1 MFTGIIQE
9 TAKLK
14 AIKSNNKNFTFI
26 LNSKTLY
33 KKKDLGTSIAI
44 NGVCLTLTK
53 VINKKNLFFDISPE
67 TLKITNLKYNK
78 VGDFFNLE
86 RSLKYGDEIA
96 GHFVQGHI
104 DDVGKVLSLSK
115 DKNSWICWITFSK
128 KYKKYLVKKGSITV
142 NGISLTI
149 NDVKNNTFRIN
160 IIPHTFKKT
169 IFSKI
174 KKNDFLNLEYDLLLK
189 FLK

>member
-33 KKKDLGTSIAI
+33 KKNLGTSISI

-149 NDVKNNTFRIN
+149 NDVKKILLELILFLILLEKQ
-160 IIPHTFKKT
+160 FFQKLKKM
-169 IFSKI
+169 IF
-174 KKNDFLNLEYDLLLK
+174 
-189 FLK
+189 

>member
-26 LNSKTLY
+26 LNSQNPY
-33 KKKDLGTSIAI
+33 KKKDLGTSISI

-67 TLKITNLKYNK
+67 TLKITNLKNNK
-78 VGDFFNLE
+78 TGDLFNLE

-104 DDVGKVLSLSK
+104 DDVGQVLSLSK
-115 DKNSWICWITFSK
+115 VKNSWIFWITFSK

-142 NGISLTI
+142 NGVSLTI
-149 NDVKNNTFRIN
+149 NDVKNNAFRVN

-169 IFSKI
+169 IFLKI

>member
-26 LNSKTLY
+26 LNSKNPY
-33 KKKDLGTSIAI
+33 KKKDLGTSISI

-67 TLKITNLKYNK
+67 TLKITNLKSNK
-78 VGDFFNLE
+78 TGDLFNLE

-96 GHFVQGHI
+96 GHFAQGHI
-104 DDVGKVLSLSK
+104 DDVGRVLSLSK
-115 DKNSWICWITFSK
+115 VKNSWIFWITFSK

-142 NGISLTI
+142 NGVSLTI
-149 NDVKNNTFRIN
+149 NDVKNNAFRVN

>member
-26 LNSKTLY
+26 LNSKNPY
-33 KKKDLGTSIAI
+33 KKKDLGTSISI

-67 TLKITNLKYNK
+67 TLKITNLKSNK
-78 VGDFFNLE
+78 TGDLFNLE

-96 GHFVQGHI
+96 GHFAQGHI
-104 DDVGKVLSLSK
+104 DDVGRVLSLSK
-115 DKNSWICWITFSK
+115 VKNSWIFWITFSK
-128 KYKKYLVKKGSITV
+128 KFKKYLVKKGSITV
-142 NGISLTI
+142 NGVSLTI
-149 NDVKNNTFRIN
+149 NDVKNNAFRVN